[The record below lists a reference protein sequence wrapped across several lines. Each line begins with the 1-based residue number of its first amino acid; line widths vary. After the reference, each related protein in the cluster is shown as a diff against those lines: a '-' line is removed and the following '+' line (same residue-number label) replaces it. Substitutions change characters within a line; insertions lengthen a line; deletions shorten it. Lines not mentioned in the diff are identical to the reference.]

1 MANAFWILMSGI
13 LLIMMVGVLVCLPG
27 MYKAEAERMGRK

>member
-1 MANAFWILMSGI
+1 MENAFWIAVSGI
-13 LLIMMVGVLVCLPG
+13 LLIMMVGVLVCMPG